1 METNETQQTNQTQ
14 PPQPETKA
22 LITLGERGVQLRDLD
37 GLWRFATMVSRSG
50 LAPKGLE
57 KPEAICVALQMGMEV
72 GLGPM
77 ASLQNIA
84 VINNRPCIWGDAQLG
99 VCRATG
105 EMTDFAEWYEV
116 AGKRVDKTPQT
127 FSDDVTAVCRVQRRG
142 YKEPTIGSFSV
153 ADAKRAGLWGKQGP
167 WSQYPSRMLKL
178 RPRSFARRDQFGDA
192 LRGLRSV
199 EEMRDQP
206 AIDVETVTVGVPANA
221 MDIPTPATS
230 LAEPD
235 LRSAAAAPD
244 ASDGSAAVSTAK
256 TPQQELEAFVVETCE
271 SDLDRFNAVAVENG
285 HLMGPAPTWLEV
297 PTAVAKRLLRAR
309 QGLAGMLRVEE
320 GGAE

>member
-1 METNETQQTNQTQ
+1 
-14 PPQPETKA
+14 
-22 LITLGERGVQLRDLD
+22 
-37 GLWRFATMVSRSG
+37 
-50 LAPKGLE
+50 
-57 KPEAICVALQMGMEV
+57 MGMEV
-72 GLGPM
+72 GLAPM

-84 VINNRPCIWGDAQLG
+84 VINHRPCIWGDAQLG

-178 RPRSFARRDQFGDA
+178 RPRSFALRDQFGDA
-192 LRGLRSV
+192 LRGFKSA
-199 EEMRDQP
+199 EDYRDEA
-206 AIDVETVTVGVPANA
+206 AIDVETVTVGAP
-221 MDIPTPATS
+221 IETPTPDATT
-230 LAEPD
+230 AQPD

-244 ASDGSAAVSTAK
+244 ATDGSAAVSASR
-256 TPQQELEAFVVETCE
+256 TPQQELESFVVETCE
-271 SDLDRFNAVAVENG
+271 STLERFNRVVVENG
-285 HLMGPAPTWLEV
+285 HLNTPAPTWLEV

>member
-1 METNETQQTNQTQ
+1 L
-14 PPQPETKA
+14 K
-22 LITLGERGVQLRDLD
+22 
-37 GLWRFATMVSRSG
+37 LWEQATSQGKKTAGM
-50 LAPKGLE
+50 E

-72 GLGPM
+72 GMGPM

-105 EMTDFAEWYEV
+105 ELTDFAEWYEV

-178 RPRSFARRDQFGDA
+178 RPRSFALRDQFGDA
-192 LRGLRSV
+192 LRGFKSA
-199 EEMRDQP
+199 EDYRDEA
-206 AIDVETVTVGVPANA
+206 AIDVETVTVGQPET
-221 MDIPTPATS
+221 PTPAAS
-230 LAEPD
+230 LVEPD
-235 LRSAAAAPD
+235 LRSAAAAPEPT
-244 ASDGSAAVSTAK
+244 DGSAAVSTAK

-271 SDLDRFNAVAVENG
+271 STLERFNAVAVENG

-309 QGLAGMLRVEE
+309 QGLAGMLRVEQE